1 MIFETLELALSGG
14 GTLYVYYKNYAES
27 DAAVEVVD
35 KENGRVVRTLDTSE
49 ADNNSTWSIHAHENV
64 LLVVEWT
71 RGLYKSVHVYENEI
85 LKRSLQVLIRFE
97 FNISPVLCGREYLLL
112 LLDKTRLAILDLNQ
126 SGSEVNFKSIQLD
139 QMTGISSLVWVARG
153 DEQKGEG
160 YLFASDRMNN
170 AFDSH
175 VYELNVKSVE
185 DGALLKP
192 LHIPFMNSYGSI
204 NVYFHCTM
212 GTDAIFC
219 TDLCGKNGSEFT
231 FFGGSPVNILKLE
244 KIIHH

>member
-1 MIFETLELALSGG
+1 MSRG
-14 GTLYVYYKNYAES
+14 GTLYVYCKNYAES

-49 ADNNSTWSIHAHENV
+49 ADKNSTWSIHAHENV

-85 LKRSLQVLIRFE
+85 LKRSLQLLIRFK
-97 FNISPVLCGREYLLL
+97 FIDTVLCGREYLILQ
-112 LLDKTRLAILDLNQ
+112 LDTTRLAILDLNQ

-160 YLFASDRMNN
+160 YLFASDRINN

-192 LHIPFMNSYGSI
+192 LHIPFMDSYGSI

-219 TDLCGKNGSEFT
+219 TDLCGKNGSEFILY
-231 FFGGSPVNILKLE
+231 GGFPVNILKLE